1 MNRTSIAGCLF
12 ANFSAPTIARFRAA
26 LFAVLACVVTPSVT
40 AQSSSATRIIVG
52 FPAGGS
58 PDVVARILADRIKD
72 SGITAVV
79 ENRSG
84 AGGRIAV
91 EYVKNAPADGS
102 VWMLMPA
109 AVMEIYPRIVAK
121 LPWDPYADF
130 QPIGIAVEYS
140 FGLTIG
146 PATTAKTFA
155 EFVEWCRAN
164 PGKATF
170 GTPGNGTPQHF
181 IGMGLAK
188 AGNFPLTHVPYKGGA
203 EAIKDLFGG
212 NIAGMITT
220 VPIGVPHHQAGRLR
234 LIADSGARR
243 NAVVTDVPTVKE
255 LGFPNLEIHDWFGLF
270 VHRKVPAAE
279 VARIIQAFN
288 AAIMH
293 AGYEPAIRKL
303 GFDLPRPDTPA
314 AIEAR
319 MKAESDRWNEM
330 IQAANFKA
338 TE

>member
-1 MNRTSIAGCLF
+1 MPNRSLAAWLAAAICCLG
-12 ANFSAPTIARFRAA
+12 AP
-26 LFAVLACVVTPSVT
+26 LAI
-40 AQSSSATRIIVG
+40 AQSSGATRIVVG

-58 PDVVARILADRIKD
+58 PDIVARILADRVKD

-91 EYVKNAPADGS
+91 ETVKNAPADGS

-109 AVMEIYPRIVAK
+109 AVMEIFPRIVRA
-121 LPWDPYADF
+121 LSWDPYADF

-146 PATTAKTFA
+146 PATPARTFA
-155 EFVEWCRAN
+155 EFAQWCRAH
-164 PGKATF
+164 PDKATF

-181 IGMGLAK
+181 LGVGLAK

-220 VPIGVPHHQAGRLR
+220 VPIGLPHHQAGRLR

-255 LGFPNLEIHDWFGLF
+255 LGFPHLEIHDWFGLF
-270 VHRKVPAAE
+270 VHRKVAAAE
-279 VARIIQAFN
+279 VARITQSFN
-288 AAIMH
+288 AATSH
-293 AGYEPAIRKL
+293 PSYEPAIRKL
-303 GFDLPRPDTPA
+303 GFDLPQNLSPA

-319 MKAESDRWNEM
+319 MRAESDRWNDM

-338 TE
+338 IE

>member
-1 MNRTSIAGCLF
+1 MLCRHLV
-12 ANFSAPTIARFRAA
+12 AA
-26 LFAVLACVVTPSVT
+26 LAAAICCFGAPFAS
-40 AQSSSATRIIVG
+40 AQSGGTTRIVVG

-58 PDVVARILADRIKD
+58 PDVVARILADRVKD
-72 SGITAVV
+72 AGITAVV

-91 EYVKNAPADGS
+91 EAVKNAPADGS

-109 AVMEIYPRIVAK
+109 AVMEIFPRIVRK
-121 LPWDPYADF
+121 LSWDPYADF

-146 PATTAKTFA
+146 PATPARTFA
-155 EFVEWCRAN
+155 EFAQWCRAN
-164 PGKATF
+164 PAKATF

-181 IGMGLAK
+181 LGAGLAK

-270 VHRKVPAAE
+270 LHSKVPAAE
-279 VARIIQAFN
+279 VARITQAFN
-288 AAIMH
+288 AAVSH
-293 AGYEPAIRKL
+293 PSYEPAIRKL
-303 GFDLPRPDTPA
+303 GFELPAKLSPA
-314 AIEAR
+314 AIETR

-330 IQAANFKA
+330 IQAADFKA